1 MNLIIFFFCL
11 INLINVNKGFVLQ
24 HEKQKNPNYLEDHL
38 ESNLYEDVDMDSNEL
53 GKNTNLFQLVEYY
66 ISRFVKLSF
75 KNFHYQRGNL

>member
-66 ISRFVKLSF
+66 ISR
-75 KNFHYQRGNL
+75 